1 MTLLD
6 PRTTFLIAGA
16 LYIVMPAVTWL
27 TLHRQDP
34 RGAALWCGGGMLFGF
49 GLILVGLR
57 NETPLDALTMPLSS
71 LTLGTAIALRLHA
84 LWRQTR
90 PHIGLGWPLGFA
102 VLQAGVYELLRQHN
116 PQGLMFVVWAQSV
129 TILMLSTLAHAAW
142 ELYRR
147 ESLPAAGWIGAA
159 YAVAVLFLLL
169 RLIAILAGLAP
180 PSLVASAVAGQ
191 LVALISVMTSVLTN
205 IGFLGIY
212 LERGIR
218 QRLQWEAE
226 EARRSENTRMLHQ
239 FEQLDRQ
246 RGLGRL
252 ASSMAHELG
261 QPLTFLQL
269 HAERMRL
276 EASRGPVDA
285 AHLQQDLREILD
297 QTTLAADILSRMRK
311 FGHTGPGPM
320 QTLALQE
327 LVRDAL
333 TLMKNW
339 LQHEKVQV
347 QQQVQGTSATL
358 QVHVDPV
365 AITQVVLNLVRNAA
379 QAMHGQPQREIT
391 ITLGEDDNGVRLC
404 VEDFGPGFS
413 AEALEKASRQTFS
426 TKHDGMGLGLSIV
439 RVITD
444 QHGGRLR
451 LGNTDRGAWVELW
464 LPTASAQN

>member
-27 TLHRQDP
+27 TLHRHDA
-34 RGAALWCGGGMLFGF
+34 RGAALWCGGGVLFGF
-49 GLILVGLR
+49 GLVLVGMR
-57 NETPLDALTMPLSS
+57 DGSQLDDLTMPLSC
-71 LTLGTAIALRLHA
+71 LILAVGMLMRLHVLSPKTGKNLHLTWILGISLA
-84 LWRQTR
+84 
-90 PHIGLGWPLGFA
+90 HAGLYE
-102 VLQAGVYELLRQHN
+102 VLRRTPAMGIAY
-116 PQGLMFVVWAQSV
+116 VVWAQS
-129 TILMLSTLAHAAW
+129 ILCLLLAMLAHSAWKLGQQEKIYAAHW
-142 ELYRR
+142 ISHAYGL
-147 ESLPAAGWIGAA
+147 AALLIG
-159 YAVAVLFLLL
+159 L
-169 RLIAILAGLAP
+169 RLIAVIAGVAP
-180 PSLVASAVAGQ
+180 ANPVTQSAAGQ

-297 QTTLAADILSRMRK
+297 QTTLAADILARMRK

-333 TLMKNW
+333 TLMKDW

-347 QQQVQGTSATL
+347 QQQVQGTAATMR
-358 QVHVDPV
+358 VHVDPV

-404 VEDFGPGFS
+404 VEDLGPGFS

-426 TKHDGMGLGLSIV
+426 TKHEGMGLGLSIV
-439 RVITD
+439 RVIAD

-451 LGNTDRGAWVELW
+451 LGNTDRGARVELW